1 MADPGDEKRLVQIA
15 LNESTF
21 RAINEQIYGQEN
33 QAGALHEFTIV
44 CECGADDCNTTLT
57 VDATLYRDVRAD
69 PNRFLVTAGHEIADA
84 EMIVEQHGQI
94 SVVEK
99 LPGEARDVAEA
110 TDPRSPDSPG

>member
-1 MADPGDEKRLVQIA
+1 MPDSEEEKRLVQIA
-15 LNESTF
+15 LNESAF
-21 RAINEQIYGQEN
+21 RQINEQIYGQQN
-33 QAGALHEFTIV
+33 QAGALHEFSIV
-44 CECGADDCNTTLT
+44 CECGAEACNSTLT
-57 VDATLYRDVRAD
+57 VAATLYRDVRAD

-110 TDPRSPDSPG
+110 TDPRSPNSPG